1 MRTRLQVTSIA
12 CAAAASFASAAAAQT
27 LAGADLVAA
36 LQRGGHVIVMEMP
49 FRGVDTAAD
58 STAGMARSRSRR
70 LSKKARLEATSG
82 YLTVES
88 VIEAV
93 RTLFA

>member
-1 MRTRLQVTSIA
+1 MPNVRKWPSPWP
-12 CAAAASFASAAAAQT
+12 SATAISH
-27 LAGADLVAA
+27 LSSCPSAD
-36 LQRGGHVIVMEMP
+36 GHVIVMEMP